1 VPEVVQAVAQDQPQ
15 EELQEEPVEL
25 EVAQVVALVVPEVVQ
40 VAVQEV
46 VAVAVEAAE
55 EVVVN
60 PDLCLPSSQ
69 FKNVQMCALV
79 LKLHKRCAL
88 KVKFNINFISP
99 KLRCGDKKYIQT

>member
-46 VAVAVEAAE
+46 VAVAAE